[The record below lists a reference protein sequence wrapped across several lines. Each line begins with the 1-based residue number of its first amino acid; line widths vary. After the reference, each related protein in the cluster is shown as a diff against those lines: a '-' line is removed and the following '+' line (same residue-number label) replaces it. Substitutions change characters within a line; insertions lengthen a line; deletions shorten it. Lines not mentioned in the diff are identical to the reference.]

1 MLVKTVLACSAS
13 LLYAFGQTRK
23 TGPLPGVCHM
33 RGGLRHR
40 RIADVHMHPL
50 RGVRID
56 LQLHRSA
63 RRMPAHI
70 GQSLLYHVIRNH
82 ADGLI

>member
-1 MLVKTVLACSAS
+1 MEDVMLVKTVLACSAS

-50 RGVRID
+50 RGFASTCNDTGAPGACLRTLVNP
-56 LQLHRSA
+56 SCT
-63 RRMPAHI
+63 
-70 GQSLLYHVIRNH
+70 
-82 ADGLI
+82 